1 MTTSR
6 TLNEIQATPKQYFGL
21 AGKFAYLLCESQEI
35 PQIKFSI
42 IRKRVLGVLHSQFPA
57 SSLSRGKAQELFET
71 AKIPAF
77 LTRQVKTEDMVGAK
91 APVKVKAVKKTTK
104 VAAKAAKPT
113 ATKVAKK
120 KVAKKS
126 PVKKR
131 KFPMQEFK
139 ALNPT
144 AKAASKPTELET
156 RMTFLEGE
164 VSQMSEDVNLIKST
178 LDQLVTQLKLG

>member
-1 MTTSR
+1 MTKSV

-35 PQIKFSI
+35 PQVKFSI
-42 IRKRVLGVLHSQFPA
+42 IRKRVLGVLYSQFPA

-77 LTRQVKTEDMVGAK
+77 LSRQVKTEDMSGAK
-91 APVKVKAVKKTTK
+91 APVKVKAVKT
-104 VAAKAAKPT
+104 AKRT

-120 KVAKKS
+120 KVAKKAT
-126 PVKKR
+126 PKV
-131 KFPMQEFK
+131 
-139 ALNPT
+139 A

>member
-1 MTTSR
+1 MTTSQ

-35 PQIKFSI
+35 PQVKFSI
-42 IRKRVLGVLHSQFPA
+42 IRKRVLGVLYSQFPA

-77 LTRQVKTEDMVGAK
+77 LTRQVKTEDMAGAK
-91 APVKVKAVKKTTK
+91 APVKVKAVKKT
-104 VAAKAAKPT
+104 AKPT

-120 KVAKKS
+120 KVAKKAT
-126 PVKKR
+126 PKV
-131 KFPMQEFK
+131 
-139 ALNPT
+139 A

-156 RMTFLEGE
+156 RVAFLEGE
-164 VSQMSEDVNLIKST
+164 VSDISENVLTIKST
-178 LDQLVTQLKLG
+178 LEALITKLA

>member
-1 MTTSR
+1 MTTSQ

-35 PQIKFSI
+35 PQVKFSI
-42 IRKRVLGVLHSQFPA
+42 IRKRVLGVLYSQFPA

-77 LTRQVKTEDMVGAK
+77 LTKQVKVEDMKGAK
-91 APVKVKAVKKTTK
+91 APVKVKAVKKT
-104 VAAKAAKPT
+104 AKPT

-120 KVAKKS
+120 KVAKKAT
-126 PVKKR
+126 PKV
-131 KFPMQEFK
+131 
-139 ALNPT
+139 A

>member
-1 MTTSR
+1 MTTSQ

-21 AGKFAYLLCESQEI
+21 AGKFTYMICESQEI

-42 IRKRVLGVLHSQFPA
+42 IRKRVLGVLYSQFPA

-91 APVKVKAVKKTTK
+91 APVKVKAVKKTAK

-120 KVAKKS
+120 KVAKKVT
-126 PVKKR
+126 PKV
-131 KFPMQEFK
+131 
-139 ALNPT
+139 A
-144 AKAASKPTELET
+144 AKAASKPIELET

-164 VSQMSEDVNLIKST
+164 MSQMSEDVNLIKST

>member
-1 MTTSR
+1 MTTSQ

-35 PQIKFSI
+35 PQVKFSI
-42 IRKRVLGVLHSQFPA
+42 IRKRVLGVLYSQFPA

-91 APVKVKAVKKTTK
+91 APVKVKAVKKT
-104 VAAKAAKPT
+104 AKPT

-120 KVAKKS
+120 KVAKK
-126 PVKKR
+126 VTKKS
-131 KFPMQEFK
+131 
-139 ALNPT
+139 T
-144 AKAASKPTELET
+144 ISKAASKPTELET

>member
-1 MTTSR
+1 MTTSQ

-21 AGKFAYLLCESQEI
+21 AGKFTYMICESQEI

-42 IRKRVLGVLHSQFPA
+42 IRKRVLGVLYSQFPA

-91 APVKVKAVKKTTK
+91 APVKVKAVKKT
-104 VAAKAAKPT
+104 AKPT

>member
-1 MTTSR
+1 MTKSV

-21 AGKFAYLLCESQEI
+21 AGKFAYQICESLEI
-35 PQIKFSI
+35 PEIKFPI
-42 IRKRVLGVLHSQFPA
+42 IRKRCLGVLYSQFPA
-57 SSLSRGKAQELFET
+57 SSLSRGKAQELFEA
-71 AKIPAF
+71 AKVPAF

-91 APVKVKAVKKTTK
+91 APVKVKAVKKT
-104 VAAKAAKPT
+104 AKPT

-120 KVAKKS
+120 VTKKS
-126 PVKKR
+126 PVKKS
-131 KFPMQEFK
+131 
-139 ALNPT
+139 T
-144 AKAASKPTELET
+144 ISKRVTKTPANQSALET

>member
-1 MTTSR
+1 MTTSQ

-35 PQIKFSI
+35 PEIKFPI
-42 IRKRVLGVLHSQFPA
+42 IRKRVLGVLYSQFPA
-57 SSLSRGKAQELFET
+57 SSLSRGKAQELFEA

-91 APVKVKAVKKTTK
+91 APVKVKAVKKT
-104 VAAKAAKPT
+104 AKPT

-120 KVAKKS
+120 KVTKKSPAKKS
-126 PVKKR
+126 TISKR
-131 KFPMQEFK
+131 VTKTPANQS
-139 ALNPT
+139 A
-144 AKAASKPTELET
+144 LET

-178 LDQLVTQLKLG
+178 LDQLV